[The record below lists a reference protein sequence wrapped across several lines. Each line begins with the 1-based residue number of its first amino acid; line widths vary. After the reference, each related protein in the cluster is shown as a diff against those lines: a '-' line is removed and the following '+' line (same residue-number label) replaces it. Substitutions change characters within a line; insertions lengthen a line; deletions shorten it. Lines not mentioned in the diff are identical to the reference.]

1 MDFFS
6 YSIKNKKK
14 KLVKIT
20 KQREKERDAW
30 KKRLRLENF
39 KSKILKLK
47 INYFVTAGR
56 GQVLLKETPKLASQ
70 RREALERE
78 EKLSG
83 ERDTAR
89 LDLLAQLATA
99 RGQDLLQESEGSQGG
114 LLSSLEATQSKAK
127 EIALALEES
136 RRSLED
142 VTRSVELR

>member
-1 MDFFS
+1 M
-6 YSIKNKKK
+6 
-14 KLVKIT
+14 LG
-20 KQREKERDAW
+20 

>member
-1 MDFFS
+1 M
-6 YSIKNKKK
+6 
-14 KLVKIT
+14 
-20 KQREKERDAW
+20 E
-30 KKRLRLENF
+30 
-39 KSKILKLK
+39 SKILVQK
-47 INYFVTAGR
+47 INYLSWV
-56 GQVLLKETPKLASQ
+56 GQVLLKETPELATQ
-70 RREALERE
+70 RKEALERE

-136 RRSLED
+136 RRSFED
-142 VTRSVELR
+142 VTRSVAVF